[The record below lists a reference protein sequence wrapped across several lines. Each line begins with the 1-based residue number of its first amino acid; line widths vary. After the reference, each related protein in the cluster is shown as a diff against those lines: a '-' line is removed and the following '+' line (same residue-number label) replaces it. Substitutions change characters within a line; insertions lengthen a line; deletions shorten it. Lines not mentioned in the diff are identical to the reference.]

1 MNDLYRLIE
10 LKKTTIRQIARTTG
24 VEYHSLQKVVKGI
37 RKTPSMRRTIASFFN
52 VTPEALW
59 GPKSNKVIKYLMEQE
74 IEHQASSRREEL
86 KNRYLRDKAV

>member
-10 LKKTTIRQIARTTG
+10 LKNTTIRQIARDIG
-24 VEYHSLQKVVKGI
+24 VEYHSLQKVFKGI
-37 RKTPSMRRTIASFFN
+37 RKTPAMRQAIAAFFH

-59 GPKSNKVIKYLMEQE
+59 GPKSNKVITYLMEQE

-86 KNRYLRDKAV
+86 KNRYLRDKAA